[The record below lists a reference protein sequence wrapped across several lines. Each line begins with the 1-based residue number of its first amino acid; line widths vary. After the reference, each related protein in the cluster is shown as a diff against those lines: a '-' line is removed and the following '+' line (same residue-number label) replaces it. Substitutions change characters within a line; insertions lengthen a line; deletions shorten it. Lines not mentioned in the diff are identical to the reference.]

1 MFFSTSNSLLEG
13 VTSLFTV
20 NILHRLLNGVF
31 LKLFICDI
39 FLKKNQINLF
49 LKFAMANIKLIRWL
63 FLLFCMWLIRLNE
76 PLYQMGPSIELYIEE
91 FIKWSVLCNTFYNI
105 IAFSFYI
112 ILIDSDSAAQT
123 SKITLTIEAKLS

>member
-49 LKFAMANIKLIRWL
+49 LKFAMANIKLIRWF
-63 FLLFCMWLIRLNE
+63 FLLFCMWLIRLNK

-91 FIKWSVLCNTFYNI
+91 FIK
-105 IAFSFYI
+105 
-112 ILIDSDSAAQT
+112 
-123 SKITLTIEAKLS
+123 

>member
-1 MFFSTSNSLLEG
+1 
-13 VTSLFTV
+13 
-20 NILHRLLNGVF
+20 
-31 LKLFICDI
+31 
-39 FLKKNQINLF
+39 
-49 LKFAMANIKLIRWL
+49 MANIKLIRWL

-91 FIKWSVLCNTFYNI
+91 FIKWTVLCNTFYNI

-112 ILIDSDSAAQT
+112 ILTDSDSAAQT